1 MLSWLLKKVRIRHL
15 FLIKIDLVWIG
26 GLNEAEIMEGSIKGM
41 TESSEP
47 PSNIVDMSTSANSP
61 DDYYDYT
68 NSSGHKSRRFTDTP
82 DDFLTEAEENV

>member
-1 MLSWLLKKVRIRHL
+1 
-15 FLIKIDLVWIG
+15 
-26 GLNEAEIMEGSIKGM
+26 MEGSIKEM

-47 PSNIVDMSTSANSP
+47 PSNIVDMNNSANSP

-68 NSSGHKSRRFTDTP
+68 NSSGRKSRHFTDTP